1 MTCGWRGN
9 NIAESRPITGA
20 LSRHE
25 PNVVAD
31 DAGEGNEFLL
41 NNPRLLKNNIRL
53 EYQIY
58 KYVV

>member
-1 MTCGWRGN
+1 
-9 NIAESRPITGA
+9 
-20 LSRHE
+20 
-25 PNVVAD
+25 VVAD